1 MAIRGFRDLEGIRG
15 MGKPPIMMNRPTGG
29 LGSLLKRKV
38 NTMPVD
44 DRNKVKPTSK
54 FGRFPQNTSV
64 SVAKAPSANSYTD
77 IPYDQR
83 WWSRVKLQDNLSPEQ
98 MHQIYMEH
106 GHPTQ
111 SATIGSFGGEAM
123 PNPNFAPSGVD
134 PVTAAVNT
142 LGPSIPNSDP
152 FSNVSNI
159 LGPNSMSDEDIRAL
173 FGGNSSQGL
182 VDNNSTDGSMLG
194 ATAAGLEEMGITP
207 SASGSGGMFGPFG
220 TSGISTMDS
229 PPVQIDPVTAA
240 VDQATSIPPILLQ
253 QGPRFNDIRTIDD
266 GIMGPGEKPN
276 IPITNAS
283 PVIAGVEEIAVDPVT
298 TAVDQMTG
306 GEGVIDSPVAEQEPD
321 FMTQLNEL
329 IAQMQAEQTTAA
341 ETQAAAQVAEQQR
354 IHEMAQNYVVDGS
367 AMGYN
372 PYMSGQYQSNP
383 YGNAGVP
390 NMGGITSIPVPAP
403 LQNFEQPQDQPSAME
418 MFNAGYAGYQSPRTI
433 TST

>member
-1 MAIRGFRDLEGIRG
+1 MAIRGFRDLEGVRG

-173 FGGNSSQGL
+173 FGGNSSQEP
-182 VDNNSTDGSMLG
+182 VDNSSTDGSMLG

-207 SASGSGGMFGPFG
+207 SVSGSGGMFGPFG

-240 VDQATSIPPILLQ
+240 VNQTLGREPIE
-253 QGPRFNDIRTIDD
+253 RDIGVNTAI
-266 GIMGPGEKPN
+266 GSS
-276 IPITNAS
+276 S
-283 PVIAGVEEIAVDPVT
+283 PVTMGAASSVDLGPLGTSGLATMDSPPVQIDPVT
-298 TAVDQMTG
+298 TAVDQMTD

-341 ETQAAAQVAEQQR
+341 EAQAAAQVAEQQR